1 MILRSNFTFL
11 CLAFGVAI
19 FSICLVSCSPTSAH
33 AGWFS
38 DDTDKLC
45 YDVHSNRD
53 YCQRNG
59 ARRESLVAGQFN
71 SYYGN
76 RTGSMVDS
84 TGQGLLITTVKS
96 KETVRF
102 LFGGQ
107 LLFSAGDSY
116 INSSSAISTTV
127 MSADLI
133 FGISIKPY
141 HDTYIKP
148 VFEID
153 LIGGLK
159 SIEFTNPPVGIEEK
173 NLKPSYGGKL
183 LLGVDIPFSKTMS
196 LRPALDYQITR
207 VDGIIDNESFVL
219 DALGFS
225 LGLVFH

>member
-1 MILRSNFTFL
+1 MMS
-11 CLAFGVAI
+11 
-19 FSICLVSCSPTSAH
+19 SAQ

-45 YDVHSNRD
+45 YDIHGNRD

-59 ARRESLVAGQFN
+59 PRRESLVAGQFN
-71 SYYGN
+71 SYYGE
-76 RTGSMVDS
+76 RTGSMVGS
-84 TGQGLLITTVKS
+84 FGQGLLITTVKS
-96 KETVRF
+96 KDIVRF

-107 LLFSAGDSY
+107 LLYSAANSY
-116 INSSSAISTTV
+116 INNSSAISTTV

-141 HDTYIKP
+141 NDTYIKP

-159 SIEFTNPPVGIEEK
+159 SIEFANPPTGIEQK
-173 NLKPSYGGKL
+173 NLKPSYGGKV
-183 LLGVDIPFSKTMS
+183 LLGMDIPVSKTMS

-207 VDGIIDNESFVL
+207 VDGLIDNESFVL
-219 DALGFS
+219 DALGVS